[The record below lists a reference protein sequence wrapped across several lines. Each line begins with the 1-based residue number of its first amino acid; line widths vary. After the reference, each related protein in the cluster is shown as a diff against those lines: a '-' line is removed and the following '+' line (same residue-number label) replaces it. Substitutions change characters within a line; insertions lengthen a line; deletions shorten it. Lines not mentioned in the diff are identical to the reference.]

1 MAGGSITEMR
11 RRNRD
16 IVLQEIVSCPL
27 VSRSQIAQRTGLTGA
42 AVSRITREL
51 IDVGLI
57 TEGETVKV
65 KGQVGRRNIG
75 LELASGGAFV
85 LGIALTANT
94 QSISIGDSRGKIIAQ
109 RRIDGLDL
117 NDPAATVAQLAR
129 AADDLVRATKTDP
142 ARIVGCGFAVG
153 GVADPGSGVL
163 IRSDPLGWND
173 VPLAALASDKLGLP
187 VKLEGRAVA
196 LLLAEQ
202 KEIEAASRRNVIL
215 ISNGLW
221 VGGAMMLDGQIVKG
235 QANMIGQI
243 GHFSVR
249 APDGGGATC
258 TCGRKGCLDA
268 EASGLAIL
276 RDLSHLDLG
285 GDTQHCEPG
294 DRLNAL
300 AQHDGPHSQEIS
312 AAFKQ
317 AGRKMGYAVDAL
329 LSILDPEQVLL
340 TGTTHRQPD
349 FITGIRETLG
359 DIRPGAQDWP
369 VKVSR
374 VTSDQS
380 AIWLGLNAFVY
391 SPSLDIDQLKNA

>member
-16 IVLQEIVSCPL
+16 IVLQEIVSSPL

-94 QSISIGDSRGKIIAQ
+94 QSISIGDSRGAIIAQ

-117 NDPAATVAQLAR
+117 NDPVATVAQLAR
-129 AADDLVRATKTDP
+129 AADDLARATKSDP

-153 GVADPGSGVL
+153 GVVDPGSGVL

-173 VPLAALASDKLGLP
+173 VPLAALASEKLGLP

-202 KEIEAASRRNVIL
+202 KEMEAAARRNVVL

-235 QANMIGQI
+235 HANMIGQI

-249 APDGGGATC
+249 PDGATC
-258 TCGRKGCLDA
+258 VCGRKGCLDA

-285 GDTQHCEPG
+285 GDARPQEPG
-294 DRLNAL
+294 DRLSAL
-300 AQHDGPHSQEIS
+300 AQHNGPHTQEIS
-312 AAFKQ
+312 AAFRK

-340 TGTTHRQPD
+340 TGATHRQPD
-349 FITGIRETLG
+349 FIQGIRETLG

-391 SPSLDIDQLKNA
+391 SPSLNIDQLKNA